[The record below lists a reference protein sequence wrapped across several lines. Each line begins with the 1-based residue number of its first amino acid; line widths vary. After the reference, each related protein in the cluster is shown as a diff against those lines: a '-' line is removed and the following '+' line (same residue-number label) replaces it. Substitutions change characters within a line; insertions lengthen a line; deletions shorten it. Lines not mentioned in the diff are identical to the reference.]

1 MGLHVDLNDL
11 AEDSDGKRLGGYITA
26 GCSINDFGRIL
37 VEPIIHQSISPS
49 AHQPVIPQGGILDMP
64 FATGKAGVDMTN
76 MDTRYDASKVESKW
90 YARWEAA
97 GLFQPDPDPSKRP
110 FTVTIPPPNITG
122 SLHMGH
128 ALCYPIQDLFG
139 RYQRMLGRSVLI
151 LPGQDHAGI
160 ATQSV
165 VEKMLRKEGTS
176 GAQIGRDKFVERVW
190 QWRTESGD
198 TILNQLR
205 SLGCAFDWSR
215 SRFTLDDHYHDA
227 VLRVFIDW
235 FERGLIFRGKRVVN
249 WDPVLQTSV
258 SDIETERK
266 TIRGKLYYIRYPF
279 ADGSGH
285 LTIATTRPE
294 TMLADVAVAVHPSD
308 KRYEGRVGKMLILPL
323 MNREIPLI
331 ADQYPDPAFGS
342 GAVKIT
348 PAHDPNDYQVGVRH
362 KLPMPVLLDGRARI
376 TAEGGIYEG
385 LDRHEARK
393 RVVADLEEQGL
404 LEKIEDYDIPILI
417 SDRSKEAIEP
427 LLSEQWFCD
436 QAALAGPAIEVVR
449 QGKVKFFPERYEKI
463 YLDWMENIREWC
475 ISRQLWWGHRIP
487 VYYTADGTP
496 FAALSWADAQAKAG
510 AKKIVRQDE
519 DVLDTWFSSGLW
531 PLATLGWPAGDDGG
545 DGGESHAISAPRSL
559 PSVPSVPSVPSSD
572 LARYY
577 PTDLMVTDR
586 NIIYL
591 WVSRMI
597 MMGLDFMHERP
608 FEDVFIY
615 ATVLTEDGKR
625 MSKSLGTGIDPMEVI
640 QKIGADALRY
650 TLLSQTGANQD
661 IRYSERKTEEA
672 RNFCNKIWN
681 ATRFVLM
688 NLAPPGPP
696 GPSDQSGPSN
706 PSHPTGRLE
715 DVDRWLLTRLYETAQ
730 TVKKAYDGYDLQVAC
745 QALYRFFWS
754 ELCDWYIEVAK
765 PRLSD
770 PSRREV
776 PQWVLLG
783 CIDSF
788 LRMLHPVMPFITEEL
803 YSFLPIE
810 HHAEFIMSAPWP
822 VLPEQFNQPEAT
834 ARVERIFEVTRAL
847 RSLRADLGVTPG
859 AQIPLAYY
867 EGDLGEGEWI
877 VRSQAWVG
885 ELRLGP
891 PSETCIGATVAG
903 VDLHLPI
910 GDLDKSKEIEKI
922 DRESSKAREE
932 LNRMESKLADTNFVE
947 RAKPEVV
954 EKAREQGEELRERL
968 RKLADRRRLF
978 E

>member
-1 MGLHVDLNDL
+1 
-11 AEDSDGKRLGGYITA
+11 
-26 GCSINDFGRIL
+26 
-37 VEPIIHQSISPS
+37 
-49 AHQPVIPQGGILDMP
+49 
-64 FATGKAGVDMTN
+64 MTN
-76 MDTRYDASKVESKW
+76 METRYDASIVESKW
-90 YARWEAA
+90 YARWEEA
-97 GLFQPDPDPSKRP
+97 GLFQPDPDPAKAP

-165 VEKMLRKEGTS
+165 VEKNLRKEGTS
-176 GAQIGRDKFVERVW
+176 GVAMGREKFIERVW
-190 QWRTESGD
+190 EWRAESGD
-198 TILNQLR
+198 TILSQLR
-205 SLGCAFDWSR
+205 SLGCAFDWTR
-215 SRFTLDDHYHDA
+215 LRFTLDEHYHDA
-227 VLRVFIDW
+227 VLKVFIDW

-266 TIRGKLYYIRYPF
+266 TIRGKLYFIRYPF
-279 ADGSGH
+279 ADGSGSV
-285 LTIATTRPE
+285 TIATTRPE

-308 KRYEGRVGKMLILPL
+308 KRYDGKVGKTLILPL

-331 ADQYPDPAFGS
+331 ADMYPDPAFGS

-362 KLPMPVLLDGRARI
+362 KLRMPVLLDEKARI
-376 TAEGGIYEG
+376 TEEGGIYAG
-385 LDRHEARK
+385 LDRNEARK
-393 RVVADLEEQGL
+393 RIVADLEERGFI
-404 LEKIEDYDIPILI
+404 EKIDDYDIPILI
-417 SDRSKEAIEP
+417 SDRSKEPIEP

-436 QAALAGPAIEVVR
+436 QATLAKPAIDAVR
-449 QGKVKFFPERYEKI
+449 NGSIKFFPERYDKI
-463 YLDWMENIREWC
+463 YLDWMENIRDWC

-487 VYYTADGTP
+487 VYYTEDGTP
-496 FAALSWADAQAKAG
+496 FAGLSWEDAQKKAG
-510 AKKIVRQDE
+510 DKRIVRQDD

-531 PLATLGWPAGDDGG
+531 PFATLGWPDETA
-545 DGGESHAISAPRSL
+545 
-559 PSVPSVPSVPSSD
+559 D
-572 LARYY
+572 LNRFY

-608 FEDVFIY
+608 FSDVFIY
-615 ATVLTEDGKR
+615 ATVLTEDGRR
-625 MSKSLGTGIDPMEVI
+625 MSKSLGTGIDPMEI
-640 QKIGADALRY
+640 INKIGADALRY
-650 TLLSQTGANQD
+650 TLLSQTGTNQD

-688 NLAPPGPP
+688 NVEEGGRPALTGELAEV
-696 GPSDQSGPSN
+696 DQ
-706 PSHPTGRLE
+706 
-715 DVDRWLLTRLYETAQ
+715 WLLSRLYATEKI
-730 TVKKAYDGYDLQVAC
+730 VKAAYESYDLQVAC
-745 QALYRFFWS
+745 HALYRFFWS

-765 PRLSD
+765 PRLND
-770 PSRREV
+770 PAQRET

-783 CIDSF
+783 CIDAF

-810 HHAEFIMSAPWP
+810 KPASFIMSATWP
-822 VLPEQFNQPEAT
+822 TLPEQFHHPEAESKI
-834 ARVERIFEVTRAL
+834 ERIFDVVRAL
-847 RSLRADLGVTPG
+847 RALRAELGITPG
-859 AQIPLAYY
+859 AAVPLAYY
-867 EGDLGEGEWI
+867 EGDLQGAESI
-877 VRSQAWVG
+877 VCSQGWVL
-885 ELRLGP
+885 ELKQGM
-891 PSETCIGATVAG
+891 PSESHLTTSAG
-903 VDLHLPI
+903 GIDFHLPL
-910 GDLDKSKEIEKI
+910 GDIDKGKELEKI
-922 DRESSKAREE
+922 DREIGKKGGDLERLDAR
-932 LNRMESKLADTNFVE
+932 LSDATFVS

-954 EKAREQGEELRERL
+954 ESTRQQADDLREQIVKLEAR
-968 RKLADRRRLF
+968 RKLF